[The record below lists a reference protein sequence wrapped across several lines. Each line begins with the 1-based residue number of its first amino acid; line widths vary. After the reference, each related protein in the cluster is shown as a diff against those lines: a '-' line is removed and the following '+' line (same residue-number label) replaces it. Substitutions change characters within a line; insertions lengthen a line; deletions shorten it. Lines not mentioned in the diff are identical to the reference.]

1 MGLEKKRHRLYH
13 KEDETKRGL
22 FMKKER
28 VSVYDWLRLIA
39 TILVVIGHSRYISMD
54 ATNGGVH
61 YVMPEF
67 TNPAFYSYIVSF
79 FGLMVSYIYSFH
91 MPLFFFLSGAVLRL
105 KPIKSYDAF
114 CMDKVK
120 RLIVPYFAVGFL
132 FMLPVKYFSGFYTGE
147 GLHLA
152 YRMFYNGS
160 DSDHLW
166 FLTALFWCMLLFVAI
181 KKIFKRFHVASEV
194 FLLLVCMLLQ
204 MSAQLLPFDI
214 LAMKQ
219 GLGYIGWFALGYCF
233 ERLRKEK
240 LAKLSMAAKLSLCL
254 VTGILFVLN
263 IKVGIFEDNMN
274 VICGCLFAYFTAEA
288 CAIVL
293 RRFESTGCYKVI
305 IRNLFAIYLFHNPL
319 EFVILKVFMTTT
331 LLATAWGCY
340 LYLFLRII
348 GVMIVSVIIGEIV
361 RGIGKCFV
369 KPRSA

>member
-1 MGLEKKRHRLYH
+1 MKR
-13 KEDETKRGL
+13 
-22 FMKKER
+22 ER

-54 ATNGGVH
+54 AANGGVH

-105 KPIKSYDAF
+105 KPLKNYDAF
-114 CMDKVK
+114 CKDKFK

-132 FMLPVKYFSGFYTGE
+132 FMLPVKYLAGFYTGE

-166 FLTALFWCMLLFVAI
+166 FLTALFWCMLLFAAI
-181 KKIFKRFHVASEV
+181 KKICDRFSVKSEV
-194 FLLLVCMLLQ
+194 FLLLVCALIQ
-204 MSAQLLPFDI
+204 MWSPQLPFDI
-214 LAMKQ
+214 LALKQ
-219 GLGYIGWFALGYCF
+219 GLGYIGWFALGYMF

-240 LAKLSMAAKLSLCL
+240 LADMPKAWKIVLCL
-254 VTGILFVLN
+254 VTGVLFVLN
-263 IKVGIFEDNMN
+263 IKVGIFDDNMN
-274 VICGCLFAYFTAEA
+274 IICGCLFAYFAAEV
-288 CAIVL
+288 CTIVF
-293 RRFESTGCYKVI
+293 RRFETTGCYKVI
-305 IRNLFAIYLFHNPL
+305 MRNLFAIYLFHNPL

-331 LLATAWGCY
+331 LLASAWGCY
-340 LYLFLRII
+340 LYLFLRIV
-348 GVMIVSVIIGEIV
+348 GVMIVSVVIGEV
-361 RGIGKCFV
+361 LRALTQCLNCK
-369 KPRSA
+369 KAA